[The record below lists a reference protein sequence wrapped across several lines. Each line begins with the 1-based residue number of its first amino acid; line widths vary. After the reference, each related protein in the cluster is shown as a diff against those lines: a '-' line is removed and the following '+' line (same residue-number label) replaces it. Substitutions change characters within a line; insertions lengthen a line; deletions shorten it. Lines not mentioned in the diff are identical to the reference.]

1 MTGAD
6 KTSGSIAHDATFSR
20 FAGEIREA
28 QPRDYARIAEL
39 AGQLSYPSSVD
50 EIAAR
55 LEGMKRSSDHAVF
68 VAVLDGKVA
77 GWLGVYVCRMVE
89 AEARAEVSGL
99 VVDERFRAQRIG
111 WHLLDHA
118 EHWARE
124 KGCGVIG
131 LRSNVIRDR
140 AHAFYERN
148 GYKHV
153 KTQKAFRKDL

>member
-6 KTSGSIAHDATFSR
+6 KASGSIARDVTSAR
-20 FAGEIREA
+20 FAAEIREA
-28 QPRDYARIAEL
+28 QPQDYARVAEL
-39 AGQLSYPSSVD
+39 AGQLSYPSSAE

-68 VAVLDGKVA
+68 VAELDGEVA

-89 AEARAEVSGL
+89 AQARAEVSGL
-99 VVDERFRAQRIG
+99 VVDERFRSQRIG
-111 WHLLDHA
+111 WHLLDRA
-118 EHWARE
+118 ERWARE

-148 GYKHV
+148 GYQHV